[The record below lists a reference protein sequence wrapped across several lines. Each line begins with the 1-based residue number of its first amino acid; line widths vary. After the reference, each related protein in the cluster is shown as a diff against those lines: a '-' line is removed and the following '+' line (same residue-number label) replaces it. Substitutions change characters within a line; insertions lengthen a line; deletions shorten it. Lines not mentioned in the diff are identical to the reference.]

1 MGMGL
6 MLFSASLGSRL
17 AWSQKVA
24 CDTLSLRRLVS
35 REAIQVL
42 ALPMPISCPTTSHR
56 EESKA
61 TSFSVACL
69 SKENS
74 VLIALSNTG
83 HLLCL
88 LCTCAVQAVCLG
100 AGSIFLLV
108 EPSS

>member
-6 MLFSASLGSRL
+6 MLFSASLGSRS

-42 ALPMPISCPTTSHR
+42 ALLISCPITSHR
-56 EESKA
+56 EESEA

-74 VLIALSNTG
+74 VLIAPSNVG

-88 LCTCAVQAVCLG
+88 LCTCAV
-100 AGSIFLLV
+100 
-108 EPSS
+108 